1 MITEIDIFLEHLSVE
16 KNRSNATIDS
26 YSRDLQ
32 RLLCFLSGEEDPDA
46 AERYELGVTVTDG
59 DVEIAS
65 IQTSD
70 LTGFIEYSY
79 DSGLAMKSISRRI
92 ACMKSFFRF
101 LFNRDIIAS
110 NPAAR
115 LIFPKTGKP
124 VVRFLYP
131 GQMDELLSFG
141 VDSFIDIRDRALLET
156 LYSTGAR
163 VSEIA
168 SADLACYDAA
178 GGSLRVT
185 GKGRRERIVFLNETA
200 VSWIERYLASRREK
214 FGVPAGPLFV
224 NDRGMRLTVRGIF
237 YVVDR
242 RASQTGLAG
251 RVSPHV
257 IRHSFATGI
266 MNRGADIRAV
276 QEMLGHKNISS
287 TQVYTHTSRARLKE
301 IYDRHH
307 PHAGGKGD

>member
-16 KNRSNATIDS
+16 KNRSTATIDS

-32 RLLCFLSGEEDPDA
+32 RMLCFLSGEEDPDA

-115 LIFPKTGKP
+115 LIFPKTGKAGRP
-124 VVRFLYP
+124 LPLSRPDGRAPQLRGRFLHRHP
-131 GQMDELLSFG
+131 RQ
-141 VDSFIDIRDRALLET
+141 
-156 LYSTGAR
+156 GAAR
-163 VSEIA
+163 N
-168 SADLACYDAA
+168 
-178 GGSLRVT
+178 T
-185 GKGRRERIVFLNETA
+185 VFH
-200 VSWIERYLASRREK
+200 R
-214 FGVPAGPLFV
+214 
-224 NDRGMRLTVRGIF
+224 
-237 YVVDR
+237 
-242 RASQTGLAG
+242 
-251 RVSPHV
+251 
-257 IRHSFATGI
+257 
-266 MNRGADIRAV
+266 
-276 QEMLGHKNISS
+276 
-287 TQVYTHTSRARLKE
+287 RARL
-301 IYDRHH
+301 
-307 PHAGGKGD
+307 